1 MFERVLNTPL
11 ITDQKLIGKFS
22 DFWLNFVVDGGWT
35 LWEDYDKCSVSC
47 GGGEQVS
54 KRSCSN
60 PSPAH
65 GGKEC
70 VGETERRR
78 KCGEIPCPGRENL
91 ISQKVLIS
99 PLIS

>member
-1 MFERVLNTPL
+1 MPL
-11 ITDQKLIGKFS
+11 IIDQKFMGKVSNFL
-22 DFWLNFVVDGGWT
+22 LNFVVDGGWT
-35 LWEDYDKCSVSC
+35 LWEDYGKCSVTC

-54 KRSCSN
+54 KRSCTN

-70 VGETERRR
+70 VGETERSR

-91 ISQKVLIS
+91 VSQKVLKI
-99 PLIS
+99 LLLV